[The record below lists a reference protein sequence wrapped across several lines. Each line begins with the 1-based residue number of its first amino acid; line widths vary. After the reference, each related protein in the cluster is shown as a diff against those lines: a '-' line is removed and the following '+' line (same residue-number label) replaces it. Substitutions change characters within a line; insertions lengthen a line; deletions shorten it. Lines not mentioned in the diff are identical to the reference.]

1 MALETNFNVAPYFD
15 DFDAN
20 NNFYRVLFKPSVAV
34 QARELTQMQTILQD
48 QIDKFGRHVF
58 KDGSVVEGCTLN
70 FDDNYSYV
78 KIRDQYS
85 NGTVVN
91 VSDYVGYKLVSSS
104 NLQAQIVNFAT
115 GLESNDPDLNTFYVR
130 YLNSSVYA
138 NNVPQK
144 TFDPSDPLS
153 IKTSDDV
160 LVANVTV
167 APEAFS
173 PIGVG
178 YAASVSEGTVF
189 KKGFFIRVEPQTIV
203 VSKYNNSPGDVIVG
217 FVTNES
223 VVTADAD
230 FSLYDNAVGSPNYTA
245 PGANRLR
252 LTANLVYRTADN
264 TDVTAVSSNTSNFF
278 TLANFNGGK
287 PVVTFTDPQYNILQD
302 QIARRTYE
310 ESGDYIVDPFELST
324 AANTS
329 NSQNVVLEVDKG
341 VGYVRGYRVEFIN
354 KNRVDLRKGIDE
366 RTFPNQITTAN
377 YGNYVLVNELCGAF
391 DTKNLATVDL
401 YSTASAHVTLGDY
414 EGAGAPTGLIGNAKV
429 RDVQYVSGTPGT
441 PSAQYRLYLFD
452 INITAGGF
460 SFADVK
466 SIYSSSPKA
475 YADPVL
481 VGGFAQLQDTA
492 IDNLVFP
499 LGASAVKTIN
509 TAATSF
515 VYRSVSNTSFSSSN
529 GSAIVTLGSD
539 QFNVSGSLSESNEAR
554 FVVVALSNGQSAN
567 LTGTLNANTSTA
579 NIIGTSTTFSTDFVA
594 GDYVKY
600 YYNSSQAEVRR
611 VVSVTNAT
619 FMVVNAAPTNANVT
633 SDFARFIP
641 KGSTISFERNDAAYI
656 NVTSTTSATFQIGF
670 TPTANIDAY
679 AYYDVYRGNAVPAAK
694 AIVKSKFVKIQA
706 NTHPAG
712 TKGPWCLGLP
722 DVFKIKAVYQG
733 STYANTNPNKLSS
746 FTLDNGQRG
755 GYYGLAY
762 LYAAPGY
769 TLGANDL
776 LLVEL
781 DYFTYSTGSGI
792 GYFSINSY
800 PVDDANTANTSAI
813 VTAEVPLYTTKNG
826 LVYDLR
832 DCIDFRPVAN
842 ATVANTDFSNN
853 SYVNPSSTLTLSS
866 GAGSYTVSPD
876 SNFITSF
883 TYYLGRKDKV
893 VLSPQGKLSVV
904 EGSPATI
911 PNAPRD
917 VDGSMT
923 LGTLI
928 IPPYPSL
935 SQDEV
940 RTYSRKEY
948 GIAIDLQQNRRY
960 TMRDIG
966 IMDKKFARLEYYTS
980 LNLLEASAKTLVV
993 KDDTGAERFKN
1004 GFIVDP
1010 FRGFT
1015 VADTQN
1021 QEFKAAIDI
1030 KQQELAPRNKRTYVD
1045 VDFDEANSTN
1055 VAKTG
1060 DLITLSGTEV
1070 SYIQQPFASKFRNC
1084 VENIIYVWN
1093 GNIKLT
1099 PDGDAQPD
1107 VDVNPDVV
1115 GSIDLSGLTDLINS
1129 LENIIGD
1136 ERIVGSSTT
1145 IDSQVTETPWTGR
1158 VPRVRTTTTTATT
1171 VVNTVR
1177 PDLDVSATTINNTF
1191 DFGELVQDVSI
1202 QKFIRPRRITFH
1214 ALGIKPNTRV
1224 YPYFDGV
1231 NVSAYCT
1238 PTDSTFAVV
1247 AENKGSALT
1256 ADADGNVYGVFD
1268 VPGDTFK
1275 TGERVFRLADVDS
1288 LVTGADAITT
1298 QAAATYSAS
1307 NISITKAHYSLET
1320 RLPQVAINTVEVVN
1334 SFTTATTTT
1343 TTQLFDPIAQ
1353 TFLINEPSDVP
1364 GVFVNKIDV
1373 FFRNAHPTLGVEMQ
1387 VREVENGF
1395 PTVKIVPYGRKVLAA
1410 NQVSVSTDATLP
1422 TSFEFDSPLFLKSGK
1437 EYCFVVMPVGSNDGY
1452 NIWVGEVG
1460 GVDVTTNT
1468 PIYDNNGTGVMFT
1481 SSTNRIWTPFQ
1492 KEDIKFVVYRKNFNS
1507 STGTISYKNSDT
1519 EFLTITSP
1527 YSNFI
1532 VGEKVA
1538 VSNGNLTYSSNVWC
1552 NTTSN
1557 TITVDP
1563 AVANAQTTF
1572 TVNTVIFISSN
1583 SSTLTDVRQIV
1594 SIPAPGQIT
1603 LNATPTF
1610 TDNAA
1615 VLGTMRANGA
1625 LFGYASRINTDAGLL
1640 HLSNSS
1646 ANSGVGFTNVASGN
1660 TALLIGLESRA
1671 RANLVSV
1678 DTVTY
1683 STVIP
1688 QFSYVRPPGTTAGIG
1703 MKGMSNTGVVD
1714 GSFVFMNADM
1724 ETFFTDQE
1732 RVVKSYSKELQDGTG
1747 KSLYVSVPIGTDN
1760 SKVSP
1765 MFDDIKSAMLTMQ
1778 NRVSNSASLA
1788 GETNP
1793 TGANTEAKYVSKTV
1807 VLAEGQDAE
1816 DIQVYL
1822 SAYKPSN
1829 TNISV
1834 YVKFLNGDDSGTM
1847 DQKNWTLLNQNTA
1860 SSVVSSRVNR
1870 NDYKEFLYDV
1880 PFKAEPSAANV
1891 STLSYYSGVTFSNNV
1906 VSNTI
1911 QVASANSLLSVG
1923 DLVYYVG
1930 NAVSGIAN
1938 GYFNVNFV
1946 NSTAVALANTG
1957 GSTNVAISNA
1967 AGSTGALYLIPT
1979 TAFKSL
1985 NDGNT
1990 VSYFANT
1997 GGYYHGYK
2005 TFAIKIVMTSDEGTH
2020 LVPRVSDMRA
2030 IALQA

>member
-48 QIDKFGRHVF
+48 QIGKFGRHVF

-70 FDDNYSYV
+70 FDDNYAYV
-78 KIRDQYS
+78 KIRDQFA
-85 NGTVVN
+85 NGAVVN
-91 VSDYVGYKLVSSS
+91 VANYVGYKLVSTS
-104 NLQAQIVNFAT
+104 NLQAQIVNYVS
-115 GLESNDPDLNTFYVR
+115 GLESSDPDLNTFYVR
-130 YLNSSVYA
+130 YLNSAVYA

-144 TFDPSDPLS
+144 TFDPNDILN
-153 IKTSDDV
+153 IKTSDDI

-167 APEAFS
+167 ASAAYS
-173 PIGVG
+173 PIGLG

-203 VSKYNNSPGDVIVG
+203 VSKYTNTPGDVIVG
-217 FVTNES
+217 FITNENII
-223 VVTADAD
+223 TADAQP
-230 FSLYDNAVGSPNYTA
+230 SLYDNAVGSPNYTA

-264 TDVTAVSSNTSNFF
+264 TSVTALSSNTSNFF
-278 TLANFNGGK
+278 TLASFNGGK
-287 PVVTFTDPQYNILQD
+287 PVVTYTDPQYNVLQD
-302 QIARRTYE
+302 QLARRTYE

-329 NSQNVVLEVDKG
+329 NAQNVILEVDRG
-341 VGYVRGYRVEFIN
+341 IGYVRGHRVEFIN
-354 KNRVDLRKGIDE
+354 KNRVNLRKGIDE
-366 RTFPNQITTAN
+366 LTFPNQITTAN
-377 YGNYVLVNELCGAF
+377 YGNYVIINELCGAF
-391 DTKNLATVDL
+391 DTKNLSVVNL
-401 YSTASAHVTLGDY
+401 YSNASQHVTLGDY
-414 EGAGAPTGLIGNAKV
+414 EGAGAPTGLIGTARV
-429 RDVQYVSGTPGT
+429 RDVQYIAGTPGT
-441 PSAQYRLYLFD
+441 PTAQYKMYLFD
-452 INITAGGF
+452 IAITAGGY
-460 SFADVK
+460 SFADVR
-466 SIYSSSPKA
+466 SIYMASPRA

-481 VGGFAQLQDTA
+481 VSGQAQLLDTA

-509 TAATSF
+509 TTATSF
-515 VYRSVSNTSFSSSN
+515 VYRSSSNTSFSS
-529 GSAIVTLGSD
+529 GTGLATVTLGSD

-554 FVVVALSNGQSAN
+554 FVVVALSNGESSALTGNVSAN
-567 LTGTLNANTSTA
+567 SATA
-579 NIIGTSTTFSTDFVA
+579 NLIGTGTTFSADYVA
-594 GDYVKY
+594 GDYLKY
-600 YYNSSQAEVRR
+600 GNTSTTEVRR

-619 FMVVNAAPTNANVT
+619 HMVLNAAPSFTNT
-633 SDFARFIP
+633 SVNHYRFIP

-656 NVTSTTSATFQIGF
+656 NVTSTTSATFQLGF

-694 AIVKSKFVKIQA
+694 AINKSRFVKIQA

-722 DVFKIKAVYQG
+722 DVTKIRAVYQG
-733 STYANTNPNKLSS
+733 TTFANTNPNRVSS
-746 FTLDNGQRG
+746 FTLDDGQRG
-755 GYYGLAY
+755 GYYGLSY

-769 TLGANDL
+769 TLGANDV

-781 DYFTYSTGSGI
+781 DHFTYTTGSGI

-800 PVDDANTANTSAI
+800 PIDDANTANSGAI

-832 DCIDFRPVAN
+832 DCIDFRPVSN
-842 ATVANTDFSNN
+842 ATAANTSLANN
-853 SYVNPSSTLTLSS
+853 SYINPSSTQTLSS
-866 GAGSYTVSPD
+866 GAGAYTVAPD
-876 SNFITSF
+876 SNFITAF
-883 TYYLGRKDKV
+883 TYYLGRKDKI
-893 VLSPQGKLSVV
+893 VLSPQGKLTVV
-904 EGSPATI
+904 EGNPATI
-911 PNAPRD
+911 PNSPRD

-935 SQDEV
+935 SQDDV
-940 RTYSRKEY
+940 RTYNRKDY

-966 IMDKKFARLEYYTS
+966 IMDKKFSRLEYYTS
-980 LNLLEASAKTLVV
+980 LNLLEASAKTLVI

-1004 GFIVDP
+1004 GFVVDP

-1021 QEFKAAIDI
+1021 QEFKAAIDL
-1030 KQQELAPRNKRTYVD
+1030 KQQELAPRINRTYID
-1045 VDFDEANSTN
+1045 VEFDAANSTN
-1055 VAKTG
+1055 VTKTG
-1060 DLITLSGTEV
+1060 DLITLASTDIP
-1070 SYIQQPFASKFRNC
+1070 YIQQPFASKFRNC

-1115 GSIDLSGLTDLINS
+1115 GNIDLSGLTDLVNS

-1136 ERIVGSSTT
+1136 ERITGSATT
-1145 IDSQVTETPWTGR
+1145 TDSQITETPWTGTA
-1158 VPRVRTTTTTATT
+1158 PRTRTTTTTATT
-1171 VVNTVR
+1171 VFNTSR
-1177 PDLDVSATTINNTF
+1177 NDLDVSATTINNTF

-1202 QKFIRPRRITFH
+1202 QKFIRPRRILFH
-1214 ALGIKPNTRV
+1214 ATGIKPNTRV
-1224 YPYFDGV
+1224 YAYFDGIPASV
-1231 NVSAYCT
+1231 YCT
-1238 PTDSTFAVV
+1238 PTDATYTVITA
-1247 AENKGSALT
+1247 NKGGELV
-1256 ADADGNVYGVFD
+1256 ADANGNVFGAFD
-1268 VPGDTFK
+1268 VPGNMFK
-1275 TGERVFRLADVDS
+1275 TGDRVFRLADVDS
-1288 LVTGADAITT
+1288 LITGSDAITT
-1298 QAAATYSAS
+1298 QAASTYSAS
-1307 NISITKAHYSLET
+1307 NISITKARYSLET
-1320 RLPQVAINTVEVVN
+1320 RLPQVAINTIEVVN

-1343 TTQLFDPIAQ
+1343 TQQLFDPIAQ
-1353 TFLINEPSDVP
+1353 TFFINEPTDVP
-1364 GVFVNKIDV
+1364 GVFVGKIDV
-1373 FFRNAHPTLGVEMQ
+1373 FFRTAHPNLGVEMQ
-1387 VREVENGF
+1387 VREVDNGF
-1395 PTVKIVPYGRKVLAA
+1395 PTVRIVPYGRKVLTAA
-1410 NQVSVSTDATLP
+1410 EVNVSTDASVAT
-1422 TSFEFDSPLFLKSGK
+1422 TFEFDSPLFLKSGR
-1437 EYCFVVMPVGSNDGY
+1437 EYAFVVMPVGSNDGY

-1460 GVDVTTNT
+1460 ATDVTTNT
-1468 PIYDNNGTGVMFT
+1468 PIYDNNSTGVMFT

-1492 KEDIKFVVYRKNFNS
+1492 KEDIKCVIHRKNFS
-1507 STGTISYKNSDT
+1507 SLTGTISYKNTDT
-1519 EFLTITSP
+1519 EYLTVTSATG
-1527 YSNFI
+1527 NFI
-1532 VGEKVA
+1532 AGEKVA
-1538 VSNGNLTYSSNVWC
+1538 VSNGALTYSANVSC

-1557 TITVDP
+1557 TIIVDSL
-1563 AVANAQTTF
+1563 VANAQTAF
-1572 TVNTVIFISSN
+1572 SVNNVIFVSSN
-1583 SSTLTDVRQIV
+1583 SGLYTDVRQIV
-1594 SIPAPGQIT
+1594 AIPAPNQIT
-1603 LNATPTF
+1603 LNVAPSF
-1610 TDNAA
+1610 IDSAA
-1615 VLGTMRANGA
+1615 SLGIMKENGA
-1625 LFGYASRINTDAGLL
+1625 LYGYAARINTNSGML
-1640 HLSNSS
+1640 HLANSS
-1646 ANSGVGFTNVASGN
+1646 ANIAVGFTNVATGN

-1678 DTVTY
+1678 DTIAY

-1688 QFSYVRPPGTTAGIG
+1688 QFSYVVAPGSTAAIG
-1703 MKGMSNTGVVD
+1703 MKGMGNTGTMD
-1714 GSFVFMNADM
+1714 SGFVFMNADM
-1724 ETFFTDQE
+1724 ETFFTDKE
-1732 RVVKSYSKELQDGTG
+1732 RVVKSRSVELQDGTG
-1747 KSLYVSVPIGTDN
+1747 KSLYVSAPIGTDN

-1765 MFDDIKSAMLTMQ
+1765 MFDDIKSAMLVMQ
-1778 NRVSNSASLA
+1778 NKIGNTASLV

-1793 TGANTEAKYVSKTV
+1793 GGANTAAKYVSKTV

-1829 TNISV
+1829 TDIKV
-1834 YVKFLNGDDSGTM
+1834 YVKFLNGDDASTIE
-1847 DQKNWTLLNQNTA
+1847 QKNWTLLNQNT
-1860 SSVVSSRVNR
+1860 SISVVSSRVNR

-1880 PFKAEPSAANV
+1880 PYKAEPSAANT
-1891 STLSYYSGVTFSNNV
+1891 STLAYYSSVSFSNNV
-1906 VSNTI
+1906 VANAI
-1911 QVASANSLLSVG
+1911 QIASANTLLSVG

-1938 GYFNVNFV
+1938 GYFNVNFA
-1946 NSTAVALANTG
+1946 NSTAVTLANTG
-1957 GSTNVAISNA
+1957 TSSNVSISNA
-1967 AGSTGALYLIPT
+1967 AGSSGSLYLIPT

-1990 VSYFANT
+1990 VSYFSNT
-1997 GGYYHGYK
+1997 GGYFHSYK

>member
-70 FDDNYSYV
+70 FDDNYAYI
-78 KIRDQYS
+78 KIRDQYA
-85 NGTVVN
+85 NGEVVN

-104 NLQAQIVNFAT
+104 NLQAQIVNYAS
-115 GLESNDPDLNTFYVR
+115 GLESSDPDLNTFYVR
-130 YLNSSVYA
+130 YLNSAVYA

-144 TFDPSDPLS
+144 TFDPSDTLS
-153 IKTSDDV
+153 IKTSDDI
-160 LVANVTV
+160 LIANVTI
-167 APEAFS
+167 AGPAYS

-203 VSKYNNSPGDVIVG
+203 VSKYNNTPGDVIVG
-217 FVTNES
+217 FVTNENI
-223 VVTADAD
+223 VTADAD
-230 FSLYDNAVGSPNYTA
+230 TSLYDNAVGSPNYTA

-264 TDVTAVSSNTSNFF
+264 TDITAVTSNTANFF
-278 TLANFNGGK
+278 TIATFNGGK
-287 PVVTFTDPQYNILQD
+287 PVVTYTDPQYNILQD

-324 AANTS
+324 SANTS
-329 NSQNVVLEVDKG
+329 NTQNVVLEVDKG
-341 VGYVRGYRVEFIN
+341 IGYVRGYRVEFIN
-354 KNRVDLRKGIDE
+354 KNRVDLRKGNDE
-366 RTFPNQITTAN
+366 RSFPNQITTAN
-377 YGNYVLVNELCGAF
+377 YGNYVVVNELCGAF
-391 DTKNLATVDL
+391 DTKNLATVNL
-401 YSTASAHVTLGDY
+401 YSTPSAHVTAGDY
-414 EGAGAPTGLIGNAKV
+414 EGATEPTGLIGTAKI
-429 RDVQYVSGTPGT
+429 RDIQYISGTPGT
-441 PSAQYRLYLFD
+441 PSAQYRIYLFD
-452 INITAGGF
+452 IVISAGGF

-466 SIYSSSPKA
+466 SIYTASPKA

-481 VGGFAQLQDTA
+481 LNGAAQLQDTA

-509 TAATSF
+509 TTATSF
-515 VYRSVSNTSFSSSN
+515 VYRSSSNTSFSSAN
-529 GSAIVTLGSD
+529 GSAIVTLGTD

-554 FVVVALSNGQSAN
+554 FVVVAVSNGQSAN
-567 LTGTLNANTSTA
+567 LTGSINANTSTA
-579 NIIGTSTTFSTDFVA
+579 NIIGTGTTFTTDFVA
-594 GDYVKY
+594 GDYIKY
-600 YYNSSQAEVRR
+600 FYTPTQSEVRR
-611 VVSVTNAT
+611 VVSVTNST
-619 FMVVNAAPTNANVT
+619 FMLVNAAPTNANV
-633 SDFARFIP
+633 SSSFARFIP

-656 NVTSTTSATFQIGF
+656 NVTSTTSATFQLGF

-679 AYYDVYRGNAVPAAK
+679 AYYDVYRGNAVAASK
-694 AIVKSKFVKIQA
+694 AINKSRYVKIQA

-712 TKGPWCLGLP
+712 TRGPWCLGLP
-722 DVFKIKAVYQG
+722 DVTKIRAVYQG
-733 STYANTNPNKLSS
+733 TTYANTNPNRVSN
-746 FTLDNGQRG
+746 FTLDDGQRG
-755 GYYGLAY
+755 GYYGLSY
-762 LYAAPGY
+762 LYAVPGY
-769 TLGANDL
+769 TLGANDV

-781 DYFTYSTGSGI
+781 DHFTYSTGSGV

-800 PVDDANTANTSAI
+800 PIDDANTANTNAI

-842 ATVANTDFSNN
+842 ATIANTALSNN
-853 SYVNPSSTLTLSS
+853 SFINPSSTQALTS
-866 GAGSYTVSPD
+866 GAGAYTVAPD
-876 SNFITSF
+876 SNFVTAF

-893 VLSPQGKLSVV
+893 VLSPQGKLSVI
-904 EGSPATI
+904 EGNPATI

-917 VDGSMT
+917 IDGSMT

-940 RTYSRKEY
+940 RTYGRKDY
-948 GIAIDLQQNRRY
+948 SIAIDLQQNRRY

-980 LNLLEASAKTLVV
+980 LNLLEASAKTLVI

-1004 GFIVDP
+1004 GFVVDP

-1015 VADTQN
+1015 IADTQS

-1030 KQQELAPRNKRTYVD
+1030 KQQELAPRIRRTYVD
-1045 VDFDEANSTN
+1045 VDFDAANSTN
-1055 VAKTG
+1055 VTKTG
-1060 DLITLSGTEV
+1060 ELITLSGTDLP
-1070 SYIQQPFASKFRNC
+1070 YIQQPFASKFRNC

-1107 VDVNPDVV
+1107 IDVNPDVV
-1115 GSIDLSGLTDLINS
+1115 GNIDLSGLTDLINS

-1136 ERIVGSSTT
+1136 ERITSSSTT
-1145 IDSQVTETPWTGR
+1145 TDSQVTETPWMGTA
-1158 VPRVRTTTTTATT
+1158 PRTRTTTTEAIT
-1171 VVNTVR
+1171 VFNTLR
-1177 PDLDVSATTINNTF
+1177 TDLDVSATTINNTF

-1202 QKFIRPRRITFH
+1202 QKFIRPRRILFH
-1214 ALGIKPNTRV
+1214 ATGIKPNTRV
-1224 YPYFDGV
+1224 YAYFDGIP
-1231 NVSAYCT
+1231 VSTFCT
-1238 PTDSTFAVV
+1238 PTNSSYNVIA
-1247 AENKGSALT
+1247 ANRGSALT
-1256 ADADGNVYGVFD
+1256 ADANGNVYGAFD

-1288 LVTGADAITT
+1288 LITGADAITT

-1307 NISITKAHYSLET
+1307 NISITKARYSLET
-1320 RLPQVAINTVEVVN
+1320 RLPQIAINTIEVVN

-1343 TTQLFDPIAQ
+1343 TEQLFDPIAQ
-1353 TFLINEPSDVP
+1353 TFLINEPTNVP
-1364 GVFVNKIDV
+1364 GVFVSKIDV
-1373 FFRNAHPTLGVEMQ
+1373 FFRTAHPNLGVEMQ
-1387 VREVENGF
+1387 VREVDNGF
-1395 PTVKIVPYGRKVLAA
+1395 PTVRIVPYGRKVLTAA
-1410 NQVSVSTDATLP
+1410 EVNVSSDASVP
-1422 TSFEFDSPLFLKSGK
+1422 TTFQFDSPLFLKSGR

-1460 GVDVTTNT
+1460 GTDVTTNT
-1468 PIYDNNGTGVMFT
+1468 PIYDNNSTGVMFT

-1492 KEDIKFVVYRKNFNS
+1492 KEDIKFVIHRKNFSS
-1507 STGTISYKNSDT
+1507 STGTISYRNSNT
-1519 EFLTITSP
+1519 EYLTVSSP
-1527 YSNFI
+1527 YGNFI
-1532 VGEKVA
+1532 AGEKIA
-1538 VSNGNLTYSSNVWC
+1538 ASNGNLTYSSNVWC

-1557 TITVDP
+1557 TITVNP
-1563 AVANAQTTF
+1563 AIANAQTTF
-1572 TVNTVIFISSN
+1572 TVNTVIFVSSN
-1583 SSTLTDVRQIV
+1583 SGLFTDVRQIV
-1594 SIPAPGQIT
+1594 AIPAPNQIT

-1610 TDNAA
+1610 ADNAA
-1615 VLGTMRANGA
+1615 ILGTMRANGA
-1625 LFGYASRINTDAGLL
+1625 LFGYASRINTDNGIL
-1640 HLSNSS
+1640 HLYNSS
-1646 ANSGVGFTNVASGN
+1646 ANSGVGFTNVVSGN
-1660 TALLIGLESRA
+1660 ALLIGLESRA

-1678 DTVTY
+1678 DTITY

-1688 QFSYVRPPGTTAGIG
+1688 QFSYVVAPGGTAGIG
-1703 MKGMSNTGVVD
+1703 MKGMGNTGTVD
-1714 GSFVFMNADM
+1714 SSFVFMNADM
-1724 ETFFTDQE
+1724 ETFFTDKE
-1732 RVVKSYSKELQDGTG
+1732 RIVKSYSKELQDGTG
-1747 KSLYVSVPIGTDN
+1747 KSLYISVPIGTDN

-1765 MFDDIKSAMLTMQ
+1765 MFDDIKSSMLLIQ
-1778 NRVSNSASLA
+1778 NRISNTASLV

-1793 TGANTEAKYVSKTV
+1793 AGANTEAKYISKTV

-1816 DIQVYL
+1816 DVQVYL

-1829 TNISV
+1829 TNINV
-1834 YVKFLNGDDSGTM
+1834 YVKFLNGDDSSTIE
-1847 DQKNWTLLNQNTA
+1847 QKSWTPLNQNTA

-1870 NDYKEFLYDV
+1870 NDFKEFLYDV
-1880 PFKAEPSAANV
+1880 PVKAEPSESNT
-1891 STLSYYSGVTFSNNV
+1891 STLSYYSGLSFTNNI

-1911 QVASANSLLSVG
+1911 QITAANSLFNVG
-1923 DLVYYVG
+1923 DLVFYVG

-1957 GSTNVAISNA
+1957 ATSNIAISNA
-1967 AGSTGALYLIPT
+1967 AGSTGQLYSIPT
-1979 TAFKSL
+1979 TAFRDIT
-1985 NDGNT
+1985 NGNT
-1990 VSYFANT
+1990 VSYFSNN
-1997 GGYYHGYK
+1997 GGYYYSYK